1 MTNDL
6 ARQWAD
12 FLAEQQQ
19 IEAEIEAL
27 RKRIH
32 NHAAA
37 FADEHAP
44 VKFGDYVQVTKD
56 GAVVDAQ
63 VTAVRLEN
71 SAVAHLTGAPVW
83 VFSLRALPR
92 VDEQEA
98 GIDAVDGRDEA

>member
-1 MTNDL
+1 MTTDL

-19 IEAEIEAL
+19 IEAEIEGL

-32 NHAAA
+32 DHTAA

-71 SAVAHLTGAPVW
+71 SAVAHLTGTPVW
-83 VFSLRALPR
+83 VFCLRALPK

-98 GIDAVDGRDEA
+98 GIDTIAGRDGA